1 MAKEPFPGRQSGAPS
16 GDRPSDG
23 QHDQS
28 PARTV
33 SATSGDTLAETATA
47 AAESAQAAAS
57 DQIEQHKAA
66 ASQSLEAF
74 AKAVRKASDE
84 LSSQDQ
90 TAAARLIREA
100 AGGLESFSQSLAN
113 QSLEDMVGTVRDFGR
128 RNPAALAGGAALVG
142 LALGRFAR
150 SSSSPAQGAYAQSAT
165 GPSAR
170 GGTESPGG
178 FPASRASVAARPET
192 AQSEPTTQHKRADQ
206 PQHGGAGA
214 KRSGGFHE

>member
-1 MAKEPFPGRQSGAPS
+1 MAREPFRGPEGSAQTGDRLSGMQHDRSPGRDA
-16 GDRPSDG
+16 GD
-23 QHDQS
+23 
-28 PARTV
+28 TV
-33 SATSGDTLAETATA
+33 GGTLAEGATA

-84 LSSQDQ
+84 LRSQDQ
-90 TAAARLIREA
+90 TAAARLIQEA
-100 AGGLESFSQSLAN
+100 AGGLESFSQSLSN

-165 GPSAR
+165 VPSAR
-170 GGTESPGG
+170 SGMESPGG
-178 FPASRASVAARPET
+178 FPASRASVSPR
-192 AQSEPTTQHKRADQ
+192 SEPMTQHKRADR
-206 PQHGGAGA
+206 PQDGGA
-214 KRSGGFHE
+214 KRSGGSHE

>member
-1 MAKEPFPGRQSGAPS
+1 MAKEPFRGRESGAQS
-16 GDRPSDG
+16 EYRPSDE
-23 QHDQS
+23 QHDRS
-28 PARTV
+28 PAHQA
-33 SATSGDTLAETATA
+33 SDTSGDTLAQSATA

-100 AGGLESFSQSLAN
+100 AGGLESFSQSLSN

-150 SSSSPAQGAYAQSAT
+150 SSSRPAQGAYAESAT

-170 GGTESPGG
+170 SGMESPGG
-178 FPASRASVAARPET
+178 FPASRASVTPRPEM
-192 AQSEPTTQHKRADQ
+192 ARSEPMTQHKRADQ
-206 PQHGGAGA
+206 PQHGGA
-214 KRSGGFHE
+214 KRSGGNHE